1 MGIRRQPHVLIVE
14 DDPRLRAD
22 ARRIVEHAGYI
33 ALTAENGKQGVRQFF
48 KFRFK
53 IEAVLLDIDM
63 PVMNGIEALR
73 RIRTIDPAAL
83 VIMTSS
89 YGQFLPIHF
98 HDDLLDVA
106 ILPKP
111 YRCDQLLAKLTSTT
125 RILPQD
131 LQMNCLY
138 AH

>member
-1 MGIRRQPHVLIVE
+1 MGIRRQPHILIIE
-14 DDPRLRAD
+14 DDAVLRYFAKCTIE
-22 ARRIVEHAGYI
+22 RAGYI
-33 ALTAENGKQGVRQFF
+33 ALTAENGRDGVRQFY
-48 KFRFK
+48 KYRYK
-53 IEAVLLDIDM
+53 IDAVLLDIDM

-89 YGQFLPIHF
+89 YGQFLPSHF

-111 YRCDQLLAKLTSTT
+111 YRRDELLAKLTTT
-125 RILPQD
+125 TLILPQD
-131 LQMNCLY
+131 LQTVSTY

>member
-1 MGIRRQPHVLIVE
+1 MGIRRQPHILIIE
-14 DDPRLRAD
+14 DDPVLRYFAQ
-22 ARRIVEHAGYI
+22 RTIERAGFI
-33 ALTAENGKQGVRQFF
+33 ALTAENGKQGVRQFYE
-48 KFRFK
+48 FRYK

-89 YGQFLPIHF
+89 YGQFLPAHF
-98 HDDLLDVA
+98 HDELLDVA

-111 YRCDQLLAKLTSTT
+111 YRRDELLAKLTSTT
-125 RILPQD
+125 LVLPQD
-131 LQMNCLY
+131 LQRVPIF